1 MEASQAGPDHRIE
14 DVPSAFCQMGNNHII
29 IIALIGNNIAFLI
42 KFIPFFS
49 LKRKYL
55 FDCIL

>member
-29 IIALIGNNIAFLI
+29 IIALIGNNIT
-42 KFIPFFS
+42 FF
-49 LKRKYL
+49 
-55 FDCIL
+55 D